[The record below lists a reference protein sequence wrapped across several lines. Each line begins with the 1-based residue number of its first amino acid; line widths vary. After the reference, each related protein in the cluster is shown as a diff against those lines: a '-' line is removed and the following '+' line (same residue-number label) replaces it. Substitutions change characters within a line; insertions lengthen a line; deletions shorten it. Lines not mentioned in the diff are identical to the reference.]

1 VARGFFR
8 IFAKEPVLYFSHR
21 LLRSLGEMRECMEME
36 KLMFRGYVERGVE
49 LLKQRKQNLENGK
62 EKPLTVEKKLENSLP
77 FGNNFVFLQRTFR

>member
-1 VARGFFR
+1 
-8 IFAKEPVLYFSHR
+8 
-21 LLRSLGEMRECMEME
+21 MRECMEME

-62 EKPLTVEKKLENSLP
+62 EKPLTVEEKLENSLP